1 MQLVADIG
9 GTHARFRL
17 GPREATLP
25 SGAHRSAEDAIE
37 TFLAGAAPP
46 AVFVLAVAGPV
57 QGGRC
62 VGTNLPWSLDE
73 RALGERFGA
82 RVKLLNDF
90 EAVAEGVERVASDEL
105 RPLRGGLREDGG
117 TIAIVGA
124 GTGLGEALVVR
135 DGAQRIVVPSEGGHS
150 DFGPWDER
158 SDAVLRH
165 LRAKYGRVSAER
177 VASGLGLADLY
188 PIVLAEGWAPG
199 HEETLAAAADPARA
213 IGEAVHADAA
223 ARLAVELFARALG
236 AEAGNLALTSMPRG
250 GVRIAGG
257 MLPKLL
263 DRAAEIVAPAFLAGY
278 LDKGRMRPVVERFA
292 VDVVLAGDVG
302 LRGAAVVA
310 ERMASAARG

>member
-17 GPREATLP
+17 GGREATLP
-25 SGAHRSAEDAIE
+25 SNAHRSAEDAIE
-37 TFLAGAAPP
+37 TFLAGAAAP
-46 AVFVLAVAGPV
+46 AVMVLAVAGPV
-57 QGGRC
+57 EGGRC
-62 VGTNLPWSLDE
+62 VTTNLPWTLDE

-90 EAVAEGVERVASDEL
+90 EAIAEGVERVAPSEL
-105 RPLRGGLREDGG
+105 RPLRGGLSDDAG
-117 TIAIVGA
+117 TIAILGA

-135 DGAQRIVVPSEGGHS
+135 DGAARIVVASEGGHS

-165 LRAKYGRVSAER
+165 LRAKYGRVSVER

-188 PIVLAEGWAPG
+188 PIVRAEGWAAGRP
-199 HEETLAAAADPARA
+199 ETLADGADPARA
-213 IGEAVHADAA
+213 IGEAIHTDPA

-236 AEAGNLALTSMPRG
+236 AEAGNLALKSMPRG

-263 DRAAEIVAPAFLAGY
+263 DRAAELVVPAFLAGY

-292 VDVVLAGDVG
+292 VDVLLAGDVG
-302 LRGAAVVA
+302 LRGADAVA
-310 ERMASAARG
+310 ERIASAS

>member
-1 MQLVADIG
+1 MHLVADIG
-9 GTHARFRL
+9 GTNARFRL
-17 GPREATLP
+17 GEREATL
-25 SGAHRSAEDAIE
+25 SSNAHRSAEDAIE
-37 TFLAGAAPP
+37 TFLAGAAAP
-46 AVFVLAVAGPV
+46 AVIVLAVAGPV
-57 QGGRC
+57 QDGRC
-62 VGTNLPWSLDE
+62 MGTNLPWSLDE

-82 RVKLLNDF
+82 QVKLLNDF
-90 EAVAEGVERVASDEL
+90 EAVAEGVERVAPSEL
-105 RPLRGGLREDGG
+105 RPLRGGLRDDAG
-117 TIAIVGA
+117 TIAILGA

-135 DGAQRIVVPSEGGHS
+135 DGVQRIVVPSEGGHT

-165 LRAKYGRVSAER
+165 LRAKYGRVSVER

-188 PIVLAEGWAPG
+188 PLVLSEGWAAGRP
-199 HEETLAAAADPARA
+199 ETLAGVADPARA
-213 IGEAVHADAA
+213 IGEAVQADPA

-236 AEAGNLALTSMPRG
+236 AEAGNLALKSMPRG

-263 DRAAEIVAPAFLAGY
+263 ERAAELVAPAFLAGY

-302 LRGAAVVA
+302 LRGAAAVA
-310 ERMASAARG
+310 ERLASGSGS